1 MKKLFE
7 GLILYLRIRK
17 IDELRVRLDIEDS
30 MVSSEE
36 YIDNNTGS
44 EINVPTNFTKIFEHI
59 FINFQNEIESS
70 FHDLDIPKQ
79 EYDFGS
85 WYRVILNINTKQ
97 KTIDI
102 WAEIDYKTEVSQHG
116 YKIPVNNLPDDD
128 QVTIEDLMGEC
139 DCNWI
144 IVNFLGDNGEFMID
158 ENVESDGN
166 EDIDVEFDL
175 ETIIHDI
182 SIEHDPHWYSGYG
195 GRGNVQITMDELTF
209 IMSLHDYETEYDSFE
224 ETIDINFFD

>member
-30 MVSSEE
+30 VVASEE
-36 YIDNNTGS
+36 YMDNNTS
-44 EINVPTNFTKIFEHI
+44 NEINIPTNFTKIFEYI

-102 WAEIDYKTEVSQHG
+102 WAEIDYKTEFPQNRYRILTHKLPNEDQVV
-116 YKIPVNNLPDDD
+116 INNLMDD
-128 QVTIEDLMGEC
+128 C

-144 IVNFLGDNGEFMID
+144 VVNFFGDNGEFMIN

-166 EDIDVEFDL
+166 EDIDIEFDM

-182 SIEHDPHWYSGYG
+182 TIERDPHWYSGYG
-195 GRGNVQITMDELTF
+195 GNGSVQITKNELTF
-209 IMSLHDYETEYDSFE
+209 IMVLYDFETEYDSFE
-224 ETIDINFFD
+224 ETIDINFFN

>member
-30 MVSSEE
+30 MVASEE
-36 YIDNNTGS
+36 YMDNNTSS
-44 EINVPTNFTKIFEHI
+44 EINLPTNFTKIFEHI

-79 EYDFGS
+79 EYDFGN
-85 WYRVILNINTKQ
+85 WYRVIFNINSKQ

-102 WAEIDYKTEVSQHG
+102 WAEIDYKSELSQYG

-128 QVTIEDLMGEC
+128 QVVIEDLMGEC

-144 IVNFLGDNGEFMID
+144 TVNFLGDNGEFMID

-195 GRGNVQITMDELTF
+195 GHGSVQITIDELTF
-209 IMSLHDYETEYDSFE
+209 IMVLHDYETEYDSFE

>member
-1 MKKLFE
+1 MKKIFE

-30 MVSSEE
+30 MVASEE
-36 YIDNNTGS
+36 YIDNNTS
-44 EINVPTNFTKIFEHI
+44 NHINVPTNFTKIFEHI

-102 WAEIDYKTEVSQHG
+102 WAEIDYKTEVNQYG
-116 YKIPVNNLPDDD
+116 YKIPVNKLPDGD
-128 QVTIEDLMGEC
+128 QVVINNLMNDC

-144 IVNFLGDNGEFMID
+144 VVNFFGDNGEFIIN
-158 ENVESDGN
+158 ENGESDVDEYIG
-166 EDIDVEFDL
+166 VEFDL

-182 SIEHDPHWYSGYG
+182 TIEHDPHWYSGYG
-195 GRGNVQITMDELTF
+195 GNGSVQITINELTF
-209 IMSLHDYETEYDSFE
+209 MMGLYDYETEYDSFE
-224 ETIDINFFD
+224 KTIDINFFD